1 MNKWHRVCL
10 FAWSAEKYII
20 VVSFCIAKNRQSDL
34 NQNNQQTQLA
44 SWLQLEHGLLEPDL
58 ISRSIRLMALWMST
72 QTTTH

>member
-1 MNKWHRVCL
+1 MNKWHTACL
-10 FAWSAEKYII
+10 FTWSAEKYIV

-34 NQNNQQTQLA
+34 NQNNQWTQPA

-58 ISRSIRLMALWMST
+58 ISRSIRLMALRMST